1 MQQKA
6 HLQSYTLQYFLTI
19 VIFMYNN
26 DDDDDD
32 DNNDNYIWKQFLFQ
46 KLTNSLYV

>member
-19 VIFMYNN
+19 VIFMYN
-26 DDDDDD
+26 DDDDD
-32 DNNDNYIWKQFLFQ
+32 DNNDNNYGNNFCSK
-46 KLTNSLYV
+46 N